1 MQPPSAPAEKP
12 RLVGELRR
20 SVAAT
25 RTEPDHAHDA
35 AEFMLVMAGTG
46 RFFVGHQVYELRP
59 GTLIWQ
65 LSAQRHR
72 LQRGPNLELWV
83 AQLHEHILDPQR
95 LQDLADRPC
104 RLVPPHELADID
116 RLLAQV
122 AQDSDEL
129 SVYNAGLRYAV
140 ERLWRAGRSQP
151 SLAPRN
157 IHPAVARAILL
168 LRRSGASASL
178 EEIARQTGVAPSY
191 LSRLVVAHTGRGF
204 VDWRNRIRLERFMD
218 AYRPGANL
226 LDLALEAGF
235 GSYSRFNHVFH
246 EIVGCAPMAWAE
258 HGGQVPPD
266 LASHAVPDG
275 AAATALSTRSAW
287 GELLPIVGAVLRPL
301 LGTGCLSRV
310 LQPGSATRGTAAL
323 PMRSLDAGL
332 PAPQRSWLAK
342 ALAEHEPAA
351 AALLQQALAQHDF
364 ASLHA
369 NVLGAYGLSS
379 TNPCDALAAS
389 LALAWVCVNLG
400 GDPGQAP
407 VLALARQVR
416 DTMGPTLAAMQWQQA
431 QHTHA
436 ALLVHFVVGYH
447 ALQAARAHGTP
458 RTLDALGMSMRRA
471 ARVAFDGDLAACVL
485 TDEGLRD
492 ADVGG
497 TRKGPAGSGR

>member
-122 AQDSDEL
+122 AQDSDEV

-266 LASHAVPDG
+266 LAGHAVPDG

-301 LGTGCLSRV
+301 LGTGCLARV
-310 LQPGSATRGTAAL
+310 LQPGSASRGTAAL

-485 TDEGLRD
+485 SDEGLRD

>member
-1 MQPPSAPAEKP
+1 MQPASPPAERP
-12 RLVGELRR
+12 RLIGELRR
-20 SVAAT
+20 SVTST

-35 AEFMLVMAGTG
+35 AEFMLVMSGTG
-46 RFFVGHQVYELRP
+46 RFFVGHQVYDLRP

-72 LQRGPNLELWV
+72 PQRGPNLELWV
-83 AQLHEHILDPQR
+83 AQLYEDILDPQR

-104 RLVPPHELADID
+104 RMVAPHELADID

-122 AQDSDEL
+122 AQDSDEI
-129 SVYNAGLRYAV
+129 SVYNAGLSYAV

-204 VDWRNRIRLERFMD
+204 VDWRNRIRLEHFMD

-226 LDLALEAGF
+226 LDLALESGF

-246 EIVGCAPMAWAE
+246 DIVGCAPMVWVE

-266 LASHAVPDG
+266 LAGHTVPEG
-275 AAATALSTRSAW
+275 AATALSTRSAW
-287 GELLPIVGAVLRPL
+287 GELLPLVSAILRPL
-301 LGTGCLSRV
+301 LGTGCLARV
-310 LQPGSATRGTAAL
+310 LQPGSVARGGAAL
-323 PMRSLDAGL
+323 RMRSLEPGL
-332 PAPQRSWLAK
+332 SAPQRSWLAK
-342 ALAEHEPAA
+342 SLAEHEPAA
-351 AALLQQALAQHDF
+351 AGLLQQVLAQHDF

-369 NVLGAYGLSS
+369 NVLEAYGLSS

-389 LALAWVCVNLG
+389 LALAWVGVNLG
-400 GDPGQAP
+400 GDPGQPA
-407 VLALARQVR
+407 VFALATQVR
-416 DTMGPTLAAMQWQQA
+416 ETMGPALAGLPWQRA
-431 QHTHA
+431 QHLHT
-436 ALLVHFVVGYH
+436 ALLAHFVIGYH
-447 ALQAARAHGTP
+447 ALQAARAHGAP
-458 RTLDALGMSMRRA
+458 RALDALGMSMRRA
-471 ARVAFDGDLAACVL
+471 ARLAFDGDLAACVL

-492 ADVGG
+492 ADVDG

>member
-1 MQPPSAPAEKP
+1 MQPASPPAERP
-12 RLVGELRR
+12 RLIGELRR
-20 SVAAT
+20 SVAST
-25 RTEPDHAHDA
+25 RTEPDHAHEA
-35 AEFMLVMAGTG
+35 AEFMLVVSGTG
-46 RFFVGHQVYELRP
+46 RFFVGHQVYDLRP

-65 LSAQRHR
+65 VSAQRHR
-72 LQRGPNLELWV
+72 LQRGPNLEMWV
-83 AQLHEHILDPQR
+83 AQLHADILGPQR
-95 LQDLADRPC
+95 AQDLADRPC

-122 AQDSDEL
+122 AQDSDEI
-129 SVYNAGLRYAV
+129 SVYNAGLSYAV

-151 SLAPRN
+151 SLTPRS

-178 EEIARQTGVAPSY
+178 EQIARQTGVTPSY

-204 VDWRNRIRLERFMD
+204 VDWRNRIRLEHFMD

-226 LDLALEAGF
+226 LDLALESGF

-246 EIVGCAPMAWAE
+246 EIVGCAPMVWVE

-266 LASHAVPDG
+266 LAGHTVPEG
-275 AAATALSTRSAW
+275 AATALSTRSAW
-287 GELLPIVGAVLRPL
+287 GELLPLVSALLRPL
-301 LGTGCLSRV
+301 LGTGCLARV
-310 LQPGSATRGTAAL
+310 LQPGSVTQGATAL
-323 PMRSLDAGL
+323 RMRSLEAGL
-332 PAPQRSWLAK
+332 SAPQRSWLAK
-342 ALAEHEPAA
+342 SLAEHEPAA
-351 AALLQQALAQHDF
+351 AALLQQVLAQHDF

-407 VLALARQVR
+407 VHALAGQVR
-416 DTMGPTLAAMQWQQA
+416 ETMGPTLAAMHWQRA

-447 ALQAARAHGTP
+447 ALQAARAQGTP

-471 ARVAFDGDLAACVL
+471 ARLAFDGDLAACVL

-492 ADVGG
+492 THAGG
-497 TRKGPAGSGR
+497 G

>member
-83 AQLHEHILDPQR
+83 AQLHEDILDPQR

-122 AQDSDEL
+122 AQDSDEV

-204 VDWRNRIRLERFMD
+204 VDWRNRIRLEHFMD

-226 LDLALEAGF
+226 LDLALESGF

-246 EIVGCAPMAWAE
+246 EIVGCAPMVWVE

-266 LASHAVPDG
+266 LAGHTVPEG
-275 AAATALSTRSAW
+275 AATALSTRSAW
-287 GELLPIVGAVLRPL
+287 GELLPLVSALLRPL
-301 LGTGCLSRV
+301 LGTGCLARV
-310 LQPGSATRGTAAL
+310 LQPGPVARGAAAL
-323 PMRSLDAGL
+323 RMRSLEAGL
-332 PAPQRSWLAK
+332 SAPQRSWLAK
-342 ALAEHEPAA
+342 SLAEHEPAA
-351 AALLQQALAQHDF
+351 AALLQQVLAQHDF

-407 VLALARQVR
+407 VHALAGQVR
-416 DTMGPTLAAMQWQQA
+416 EAMGPTLAAMHWQRA

-447 ALQAARAHGTP
+447 ALQAARAQGTP

-471 ARVAFDGDLAACVL
+471 ARLAFDGDLAACVL

-492 ADVGG
+492 THAGG
-497 TRKGPAGSGR
+497 G

>member
-83 AQLHEHILDPQR
+83 AQLHEDILDPQR

-122 AQDSDEL
+122 AQDSDEV

-332 PAPQRSWLAK
+332 LASQRSWLAK

-351 AALLQQALAQHDF
+351 ASLLQQALAQHDF

-416 DTMGPTLAAMQWQQA
+416 DTMGPTLAAMHWQQA

-447 ALQAARAHGTP
+447 ALQAARAHGAP
-458 RTLDALGMSMRRA
+458 RTLDALGVNMRRL
-471 ARVAFDGDLAACVL
+471 ARLAFDGDLAACVL
-485 TDEGLRD
+485 TDDGLRE
-492 ADVGG
+492 ASVE
-497 TRKGPAGSGR
+497 ASGKDRPGIGR